1 MCTKAAQCECK
12 VDVMNTQRQV
22 EEDRENLYE
31 HVHRGGKK
39 GLRNKQTRD
48 GTVAIKLIQFGSPAH
63 AQKKIRYK
71 LTPQHVCCIP
81 HE

>member
-22 EEDRENLYE
+22 EEDKENLYE
-31 HVHRGGKK
+31 HVHGGGKK
-39 GLRNKQTRD
+39 GHTRD
-48 GTVAIKLIQFGSPAH
+48 ATVAIKLIQFGSPAH
-63 AQKKIRYK
+63 TQEKIRYK
-71 LTPQHVCCIP
+71 HLHCIP